1 MKAPGAGLLDKPQQ
15 HEPYGYYVR
24 SPATMRI
31 ILITPAPSRSKA
43 GNRATAM
50 RWATI
55 LRSLGHG
62 VEIATTY
69 AGQNADLM
77 IALHAWRSAESIQQF
92 SGAFPGRPL
101 IVAITGTDAYRF
113 IHSHPDTT
121 LQSIHLADHLVGL
134 HDLIGNTLPE
144 HERHKL
150 SVIHQSAEPVGNR
163 EPYRRYFHVSV
174 MGHLRDE
181 KDPMRP
187 AMAVRNLPAGSRI
200 KVHHYGK
207 AHTPEYAQLAQA
219 EMQLNKRYTWHGEIA
234 HHKIMQVYRRTNLLV
249 LPSRMEGGA
258 NVISEAIVAGVPV
271 IASDIEGSIGLLGD
285 DYAGYY
291 PVENE
296 QALSTLLLKAESDH
310 AYYKKLEQACIA
322 RQKLFTPENETR
334 GWRVLLESVQA
345 SAFVEPAGSTT
356 LKS

>member
-1 MKAPGAGLLDKPQQ
+1 MNYSELPNNNPDITYPT
-15 HEPYGYYVR
+15 
-24 SPATMRI
+24 TMRI
-31 ILITPAPSRSKA
+31 ILITPAPPQSRA
-43 GNRATAM
+43 GNRATAT
-50 RWATI
+50 RWANI
-55 LRSLGHG
+55 LRSLGHR

-69 AGQNADLM
+69 TGQNADLM

-92 SGAFPGRPL
+92 SDACHERPL

-121 LQSIHLADHLVGL
+121 LRSIQLADYLVGL
-134 HDLIGNTLPE
+134 HDLIGNTLPQN
-144 HERHKL
+144 ERHKL
-150 SVIHQSAEPVGNR
+150 SVIYQSAQPIDKR

-187 AMAVRNLPAGSRI
+187 AMAVRSLPDSSRI
-200 KVHHYGK
+200 KLHHYGK
-207 AHTPEYAQLAQA
+207 AHTPEYADRAQA
-219 EMQLNKRYTWHGEIA
+219 EMKLNTRYTWHGEIA
-234 HHKIMQVYRRTNLLV
+234 HHKIRQVYRRTHLLV

-271 IASDIEGSIGLLGD
+271 IASDIEGSTGLLGN

-296 QALSTLLLKAESDH
+296 QDLATLLLKAEADSV
-310 AYYKKLEQACIA
+310 YYKNLEQACIA
-322 RQKLFTPENETR
+322 RQPLFSLENETS
-334 GWRVLLESVQA
+334 GWRELLKR
-345 SAFVEPAGSTT
+345 AGQ
-356 LKS
+356 